1 MDSVKPRVLA
11 PGRYAI
17 DVEPIPP
24 RNRNNREVHLDYLKH
39 LKESSLDATKKP
51 SSSDSSNGKL
61 FINDNISLKEL
72 RNFVDKSMQEESVLE
87 HVGNNDIN
95 SCTSRE
101 NQGEKVSS
109 NSSGRSGQP
118 LEEDAYDDYEDQFE
132 ENPCSYQEFCDQFDF
147 KVKGLGRIFTLGEQC
162 PLTRLTKSKVVPAK
176 QTENV
181 STSKTVITKKL
192 SHTSQKPLTRYQHR
206 NQQYQTVP
214 IILPTSPENQAIA
227 ASMQF
232 AIAYANQQEPTKI
245 RDPSFQTLHL
255 CLFSNAGRTYHPLQI
270 QVDLNKTVRYI
281 RTDNGTEFVNQVLTE
296 YYESVSIFH
305 QESVPRTPQ
314 QNDVIERRNRTLVE
328 AARTM
333 LIFSKAPMFLCSR
346 SYCYFFY
353 TKIVPHS
360 HSHNKNPI
368 QTRHIRSLILP
379 FSESLV
385 LFVTLQMTTRV
396 LENYNQQLILEFS
409 LVMQPNRKG
418 YRIYNKR
425 TRRIMETIHIQF
437 DELSEPM
444 ALVQLST
451 GPAPTFLTPGQ
462 IKPPRV
468 ERPVS
473 PAAAVQVPAI
483 SAGTPSSTTIDQDA
497 PSPSHSPS
505 SSELQPSV
513 SHQGVAAGSILIKDN
528 LFAHA
533 NNVPFVNVFAPEPSF
548 KASSSEDV
556 SSAESTYVTQPHHHL
571 GK

>member
-1 MDSVKPRVLA
+1 MLCEKLSKFA
-11 PGRYAI
+11 T
-17 DVEPIPP
+17 
-24 RNRNNREVHLDYLKH
+24 KQ
-39 LKESSLDATKKP
+39 SLDATKKP

-176 QTENV
+176 QTEN
-181 STSKTVITKKL
+181 
-192 SHTSQKPLTRYQHR
+192 
-206 NQQYQTVP
+206 YQTVP

-227 ASMQF
+227 ASMQST
-232 AIAYANQQEPTKI
+232 IAYANQQEPTKI

-255 CLFSNAGRTYHPLQI
+255 CLFSNAGRTDRPLGQL
-270 QVDLNKTVRYI
+270 VDSGMTTFMISWVMLDYVIGDSSSPGKHSCYVCNT
-281 RTDNGTEFVNQVLTE
+281 NGVELIKGSCGSNLYTILVKDMMKSSPICLLSKASKNN
-296 YYESVSIFH
+296 IFH

-333 LIFSKAPMFLCSR
+333 LIFSKAPM
-346 SYCYFFY
+346 
-353 TKIVPHS
+353 
-360 HSHNKNPI
+360 
-368 QTRHIRSLILP
+368 TRTYVSDAWTDKLMAP
-379 FSESLV
+379 
-385 LFVTLQMTTRV
+385 
-396 LENYNQQLILEFS
+396 YNQS
-409 LVMQPNRKG
+409 CSSYVPPT
-418 YRIYNKR
+418 NKEAGVIIPTDVR
-425 TRRIMETIHIQF
+425 GNN
-437 DELSEPM
+437 
-444 ALVQLST
+444 LST
-451 GPAPTFLTPGQ
+451 SFVLKDGFSCL
-462 IKPPRV
+462 
-468 ERPVS
+468 
-473 PAAAVQVPAI
+473 AAV
-483 SAGTPSSTTIDQDA
+483 
-497 PSPSHSPS
+497 
-505 SSELQPSV
+505 SE
-513 SHQGVAAGSILIKDN
+513 K
-528 LFAHA
+528 
-533 NNVPFVNVFAPEPSF
+533 PSF